1 MKFNLINSDIFVDQY
16 LRQKKLNYEDYLEYE
31 ETNVDKTD
39 ILAHMK
45 QFNINIKPYL
55 YILDSLKDYEL
66 KTFTIYFISYLVR
79 SEMISEYK
87 YINIY
92 DLLMLDVEY
101 ILACIIC
108 MQYYF

>member
-1 MKFNLINSDIFVDQY
+1 MKFNLINSEIFVDQY
-16 LRQKKLNYEDYLEYE
+16 IRKNKINYEEYLEYE
-31 ETNVDKTD
+31 EDKT
-39 ILAHMK
+39 IIFEHMAN
-45 QFNINIKPYL
+45 FNINIKPYL
-55 YILDSLKDYEL
+55 YILGSLKKYEL

-79 SEMISEYK
+79 SGMMDEYK
-87 YINIY
+87 YINVY

>member
-1 MKFNLINSDIFVDQY
+1 MKFNLISSEIFVDQY
-16 LRQKKLNYEDYLEYE
+16 IRRKKLNYEDYLEYE
-31 ETNVDKTD
+31 EADNSNTT
-39 ILAHMK
+39 ILEHMEK
-45 QFNINIKPYL
+45 FNINIKPYL

-79 SEMISEYK
+79 SGMITEYK

>member
-1 MKFNLINSDIFVDQY
+1 MKFNLISSEIFLDQY
-16 LRQKKLNYEDYLEYE
+16 IRQKKFNYEKYLEYE
-31 ETNVDKTD
+31 DTNANKPD
-39 ILAHMK
+39 ILAHME
-45 QFNINIKPYL
+45 QFNINLKPYL

-79 SEMISEYK
+79 SGMITEYK

>member
-1 MKFNLINSDIFVDQY
+1 MKFNLINSDTFVDQY
-16 LRQKKLNYEDYLEYE
+16 LRQKKINYEEYLEYE
-31 ETNVDKTD
+31 EENTNTN
-39 ILAHMK
+39 ILEHMK
-45 QFNINIKPYL
+45 KLNINIKPYL

-79 SEMISEYK
+79 SGMMSEYK
-87 YINIY
+87 YVNIY